1 LASRDNDNGGFDDAP
16 ARRLTAEEQR
26 RQRIRSVA
34 IAWFLVALVVL
45 FFLVTIVKL
54 GGNVANRPI

>member
-1 LASRDNDNGGFDDAP
+1 MASRDNNDGDFNHAP
-16 ARRLTAEEQR
+16 ARRLSAEEQR
-26 RQRIRSVA
+26 RQRIRSIA